1 MQLLIIRDLSQN
13 REQFCRAFDAERQV
27 HFRKSADLFFRNAA
41 LCADQQCGVKQKQPA
56 CAAAVRCP
64 EKAAEI
70 ISAAVSLLIGKHL
83 PATPALFQNR
93 CFLRGKC
100 SDLLYHIVETSSI
113 MDFTSSGSN
122 AVQEIPRSAETSRS
136 EEATPETA
144 APETT
149 ATPAPTPEP
158 TPAVVVPT
166 SVTLEQEGGILNNGM
181 TWTLHA
187 TVLPEDAA
195 DKTITWTSAD
205 ESVAT
210 IDDSGVITT
219 HAPGQTTITAAST
232 AGGVSTTYN
241 LVVQEVVKCS
251 YCGGTGHT
259 ADTCAVKKTAEQQA
273 ATVAAQQQAAAQAAA
288 AQAAEQPAA
297 EAAQPADPGYE
308 VDWAGRR
315 IYYQGDADI
324 PEGGVVQRPDG
335 SRYIKG
341 PRCVI
346 FGYDTCPEDTDPSL
360 PGNTPFTGDC
370 VFCGEDG
377 HDVYS
382 CPYLDELENSEAYQE
397 LLQNNG

>member
-1 MQLLIIRDLSQN
+1 MKKITVNKTRILT
-13 REQFCRAFDAERQV
+13 AA
-27 HFRKSADLFFRNAA
+27 AA
-41 LCADQQCGVKQKQPA
+41 LV
-56 CAAAVRCP
+56 AVF
-64 EKAAEI
+64 
-70 ISAAVSLLIGKHL
+70 SLAG
-83 PATPALFQNR
+83 
-93 CFLRGKC
+93 C
-100 SDLLYHIVETSSI
+100 
-113 MDFTSSGSN
+113 GSN

-144 APETT
+144 APEAT

-158 TPAVVVPT
+158 APAVVVPT

-273 ATVAAQQQAAAQAAA
+273 AAQAAEQAAA
-288 AQAAEQPAA
+288 AQAAEQPA
-297 EAAQPADPGYE
+297 DPGYA
-308 VDWAGRR
+308 VTAKGDR
-315 IYYQGDADI
+315 IYPEGSPDI

-335 SRYIKG
+335 TFYVKG
-341 PRCVI
+341 PRNVI
-346 FGYDTCPEDTDPSL
+346 FGYEEGEPDPNM
-360 PGNTPFTGDC
+360 PPWTGDC
-370 VFCGEDG
+370 VFCGDFG
-377 HDVYS
+377 HDVYH
-382 CPYLDELENSEAYQE
+382 CPILDAQENPVAF
-397 LLQNNG
+397 LMD

>member
-1 MQLLIIRDLSQN
+1 MKKITVNKTRILT
-13 REQFCRAFDAERQV
+13 AA
-27 HFRKSADLFFRNAA
+27 AA
-41 LCADQQCGVKQKQPA
+41 LV
-56 CAAAVRCP
+56 AVF
-64 EKAAEI
+64 
-70 ISAAVSLLIGKHL
+70 SLAG
-83 PATPALFQNR
+83 
-93 CFLRGKC
+93 C
-100 SDLLYHIVETSSI
+100 
-113 MDFTSSGSN
+113 GSN
-122 AVQEIPRSAETSRS
+122 TVQEIPRSAETSRS

-144 APETT
+144 APEAT

-195 DKTITWTSAD
+195 DKTIAWTSAD

-259 ADTCAVKKTAEQQA
+259 SDTCAVKKTAEQQA
-273 ATVAAQQQAAAQAAA
+273 AAQAAEQTAA

-297 EAAQPADPGYE
+297 EAAQPADPGYA
-308 VDWAGRR
+308 VTAKGDR
-315 IYYQGDADI
+315 IYPEGSPDI

-335 SRYIKG
+335 TFYVKG
-341 PRCVI
+341 PRNVI
-346 FGYDTCPEDTDPSL
+346 FGYEEGEPDPNM
-360 PGNTPFTGDC
+360 PPWTGDC
-370 VFCGEDG
+370 VFCGDFG
-377 HDVYS
+377 HDVYH
-382 CPYLDELENSEAYQE
+382 CPILDEQENPDAF
-397 LLQNNG
+397 LIDN

>member
-1 MQLLIIRDLSQN
+1 MKKITVNKTRILT
-13 REQFCRAFDAERQV
+13 
-27 HFRKSADLFFRNAA
+27 
-41 LCADQQCGVKQKQPA
+41 
-56 CAAAVRCP
+56 AAVTLL
-64 EKAAEI
+64 
-70 ISAAVSLLIGKHL
+70 AAVCCLAG
-83 PATPALFQNR
+83 
-93 CFLRGKC
+93 C
-100 SDLLYHIVETSSI
+100 
-113 MDFTSSGSN
+113 GSN
-122 AVQEIPRSAETSRS
+122 AVQEVPQPAGTSRS

-144 APETT
+144 APEAT

-195 DKTITWTSAD
+195 DKTLTWTSAD

-273 ATVAAQQQAAAQAAA
+273 AAQSAEQTGA

-370 VFCGEDG
+370 VFCGDFG
-377 HDVYS
+377 HDVYH
-382 CPYLDELENSEAYQE
+382 CPILDELESSEAYQE

>member
-1 MQLLIIRDLSQN
+1 MKKITVNKTRILT
-13 REQFCRAFDAERQV
+13 AA
-27 HFRKSADLFFRNAA
+27 AA
-41 LCADQQCGVKQKQPA
+41 LV
-56 CAAAVRCP
+56 AVF
-64 EKAAEI
+64 
-70 ISAAVSLLIGKHL
+70 SLAG
-83 PATPALFQNR
+83 
-93 CFLRGKC
+93 C
-100 SDLLYHIVETSSI
+100 
-113 MDFTSSGSN
+113 GSN

-144 APETT
+144 
-149 ATPAPTPEP
+149 
-158 TPAVVVPT
+158 
-166 SVTLEQEGGILNNGM
+166 
-181 TWTLHA
+181 
-187 TVLPEDAA
+187 
-195 DKTITWTSAD
+195 DKTIAWTSAD

>member
-1 MQLLIIRDLSQN
+1 MKKITVNKTRILT
-13 REQFCRAFDAERQV
+13 AA
-27 HFRKSADLFFRNAA
+27 AA
-41 LCADQQCGVKQKQPA
+41 LVAVFSLAGCGSTAVKEVPQP
-56 CAAAVRCP
+56 
-64 EKAAEI
+64 
-70 ISAAVSLLIGKHL
+70 
-83 PATPALFQNR
+83 
-93 CFLRGKC
+93 
-100 SDLLYHIVETSSI
+100 
-113 MDFTSSGSN
+113 
-122 AVQEIPRSAETSRS
+122 AETSRS
-136 EEATPETA
+136 EEATLETA
-144 APETT
+144 APEAT
-149 ATPAPTPEP
+149 ATPAPTPD
-158 TPAVVVPT
+158 VVVPT

-195 DKTITWTSAD
+195 DKTIAWTSAD

-259 ADTCAVKKTAEQQA
+259 ADTCAVKKTAE
-273 ATVAAQQQAAAQAAA
+273 QQAAAQAAA

-370 VFCGEDG
+370 VFCGDFG
-377 HDVYS
+377 HDVYH
-382 CPYLDELENSEAYQE
+382 CPILDELESSEAYQE

>member
-1 MQLLIIRDLSQN
+1 MKKITVNKTRILT
-13 REQFCRAFDAERQV
+13 AA
-27 HFRKSADLFFRNAA
+27 AA
-41 LCADQQCGVKQKQPA
+41 LV
-56 CAAAVRCP
+56 AVF
-64 EKAAEI
+64 
-70 ISAAVSLLIGKHL
+70 SLAG
-83 PATPALFQNR
+83 
-93 CFLRGKC
+93 C
-100 SDLLYHIVETSSI
+100 
-113 MDFTSSGSN
+113 GSN

-144 APETT
+144 APEAT

-158 TPAVVVPT
+158 APAVVVPT

-195 DKTITWTSAD
+195 DKTIAWTSAD

-273 ATVAAQQQAAAQAAA
+273 AAQAAEQTAA

-297 EAAQPADPGYE
+297 EAAQPADPGYA
-308 VDWAGRR
+308 VTAKGDR
-315 IYYQGDADI
+315 IYPEGSPDI

-335 SRYIKG
+335 TFYVKG
-341 PRCVI
+341 PRNVI
-346 FGYDTCPEDTDPSL
+346 FGYEEGEPDPNM
-360 PGNTPFTGDC
+360 PPWTGDC
-370 VFCGEDG
+370 VFCGDFG
-377 HDVYS
+377 HDVYH
-382 CPYLDELENSEAYQE
+382 CPILDEQENPDAF
-397 LLQNNG
+397 LIDN

>member
-1 MQLLIIRDLSQN
+1 MKKITVNKTRILT
-13 REQFCRAFDAERQV
+13 AA
-27 HFRKSADLFFRNAA
+27 AA
-41 LCADQQCGVKQKQPA
+41 LV
-56 CAAAVRCP
+56 AVF
-64 EKAAEI
+64 
-70 ISAAVSLLIGKHL
+70 SLAG
-83 PATPALFQNR
+83 
-93 CFLRGKC
+93 C
-100 SDLLYHIVETSSI
+100 
-113 MDFTSSGSN
+113 GSN

-144 APETT
+144 APEAT

-158 TPAVVVPT
+158 APAVVVPT

-273 ATVAAQQQAAAQAAA
+273 AAQAAEQAAA
-288 AQAAEQPAA
+288 AQAAEQPA
-297 EAAQPADPGYE
+297 DPGYA
-308 VDWAGRR
+308 VTAKGDR
-315 IYYQGDADI
+315 IYPEGSPDI

-335 SRYIKG
+335 TFYVKG
-341 PRCVI
+341 PRNVI
-346 FGYDTCPEDTDPSL
+346 FGYEEGEPDPNM
-360 PGNTPFTGDC
+360 PPWTGDC
-370 VFCGEDG
+370 VFCGDFG
-377 HDVYS
+377 HDVYH
-382 CPYLDELENSEAYQE
+382 CPILDAQENSDAF
-397 LLQNNG
+397 LMD

>member
-1 MQLLIIRDLSQN
+1 MKKITVNKTRILT
-13 REQFCRAFDAERQV
+13 AA
-27 HFRKSADLFFRNAA
+27 AA
-41 LCADQQCGVKQKQPA
+41 LVAVFSLAGCGSTAVKEVPQP
-56 CAAAVRCP
+56 
-64 EKAAEI
+64 
-70 ISAAVSLLIGKHL
+70 
-83 PATPALFQNR
+83 
-93 CFLRGKC
+93 
-100 SDLLYHIVETSSI
+100 
-113 MDFTSSGSN
+113 
-122 AVQEIPRSAETSRS
+122 AETSRS

-144 APETT
+144 APEAT
-149 ATPAPTPEP
+149 ATPAPTPD
-158 TPAVVVPT
+158 
-166 SVTLEQEGGILNNGM
+166 VTLEQEGGILNNGM

-273 ATVAAQQQAAAQAAA
+273 AAVIAQQQAAAQAAEQAA

-370 VFCGEDG
+370 VFCGDFG
-377 HDVYS
+377 HDVYH
-382 CPYLDELENSEAYQE
+382 CPILDELESSEAYQE

>member
-1 MQLLIIRDLSQN
+1 MKKITVNKTRILT
-13 REQFCRAFDAERQV
+13 AA
-27 HFRKSADLFFRNAA
+27 AA
-41 LCADQQCGVKQKQPA
+41 LV
-56 CAAAVRCP
+56 AVF
-64 EKAAEI
+64 
-70 ISAAVSLLIGKHL
+70 SLAG
-83 PATPALFQNR
+83 
-93 CFLRGKC
+93 C
-100 SDLLYHIVETSSI
+100 
-113 MDFTSSGSN
+113 GSN

-144 APETT
+144 APEAT

-195 DKTITWTSAD
+195 DKTLTWTSAD

-259 ADTCAVKKTAEQQA
+259 SDTCAVKKTAEQQA
-273 ATVAAQQQAAAQAAA
+273 AAQAAEQTAA

-297 EAAQPADPGYE
+297 EAAQPADPGYA
-308 VDWAGRR
+308 VTAKGDR
-315 IYYQGDADI
+315 IYPEGSPDI

-335 SRYIKG
+335 TFYVKG
-341 PRCVI
+341 PRNVI
-346 FGYDTCPEDTDPSL
+346 FGYEEGEPDPNM
-360 PGNTPFTGDC
+360 PPWTGDC
-370 VFCGEDG
+370 VFCGDFG
-377 HDVYS
+377 HDVYH
-382 CPYLDELENSEAYQE
+382 CPILDEQENPDAF
-397 LLQNNG
+397 LIDN

>member
-1 MQLLIIRDLSQN
+1 MKKITVNKTRILT
-13 REQFCRAFDAERQV
+13 AA
-27 HFRKSADLFFRNAA
+27 AA
-41 LCADQQCGVKQKQPA
+41 LV
-56 CAAAVRCP
+56 AVF
-64 EKAAEI
+64 
-70 ISAAVSLLIGKHL
+70 SLAG
-83 PATPALFQNR
+83 
-93 CFLRGKC
+93 C
-100 SDLLYHIVETSSI
+100 
-113 MDFTSSGSN
+113 GSN
-122 AVQEIPRSAETSRS
+122 AVQEIPRAEISRS

-144 APETT
+144 AAETT

-158 TPAVVVPT
+158 APAVVVPT
-166 SVTLEQEGGILNNGM
+166 SVTLDQEGGILNNGM

-259 ADTCAVKKTAEQQA
+259 ADTCAVKKTAEQQTGA
-273 ATVAAQQQAAAQAAA
+273 VAVQQQAAAQAAEQTAA

-297 EAAQPADPGYE
+297 QPADPGYA
-308 VDWAGRR
+308 VTAKGDR
-315 IYYQGDADI
+315 IYPEGSPDI

-335 SRYIKG
+335 TFYVKG
-341 PRCVI
+341 PRNVI
-346 FGYDTCPEDTDPSL
+346 FGYEEGEPDPNM
-360 PGNTPFTGDC
+360 PPWTGDC
-370 VFCGEDG
+370 VFCGDFG
-377 HDVYS
+377 HDVYH
-382 CPYLDELENSEAYQE
+382 CPILDAQENPDAF
-397 LLQNNG
+397 LMD

>member
-1 MQLLIIRDLSQN
+1 MKKITVNKTRILT
-13 REQFCRAFDAERQV
+13 AA
-27 HFRKSADLFFRNAA
+27 AA
-41 LCADQQCGVKQKQPA
+41 LV
-56 CAAAVRCP
+56 AVF
-64 EKAAEI
+64 
-70 ISAAVSLLIGKHL
+70 SLAG
-83 PATPALFQNR
+83 
-93 CFLRGKC
+93 C
-100 SDLLYHIVETSSI
+100 
-113 MDFTSSGSN
+113 GSN
-122 AVQEIPRSAETSRS
+122 AVQEIPRAEISRS

-144 APETT
+144 AAETT

-158 TPAVVVPT
+158 APAVVVPT

-259 ADTCAVKKTAEQQA
+259 ADTCAVKKTAEQQTGA
-273 ATVAAQQQAAAQAAA
+273 VAVQQQAA

-297 EAAQPADPGYE
+297 QPADPGYA
-308 VDWAGRR
+308 VTAKGDR
-315 IYYQGDADI
+315 IYPEGSPDI

-335 SRYIKG
+335 TFYVKG
-341 PRCVI
+341 PRNVI
-346 FGYDTCPEDTDPSL
+346 FGYEEGEPDPNM
-360 PGNTPFTGDC
+360 PPWTGDC
-370 VFCGEDG
+370 VFCGDFG
-377 HDVYS
+377 HDVYH
-382 CPYLDELENSEAYQE
+382 CPILDAQENPDAF
-397 LLQNNG
+397 LMD

>member
-1 MQLLIIRDLSQN
+1 MKKITVNKTRILT
-13 REQFCRAFDAERQV
+13 AA
-27 HFRKSADLFFRNAA
+27 AA
-41 LCADQQCGVKQKQPA
+41 LV
-56 CAAAVRCP
+56 AVF
-64 EKAAEI
+64 
-70 ISAAVSLLIGKHL
+70 SLAG
-83 PATPALFQNR
+83 
-93 CFLRGKC
+93 C
-100 SDLLYHIVETSSI
+100 
-113 MDFTSSGSN
+113 GSN

-136 EEATPETA
+136 EEATTETA
-144 APETT
+144 APEAT

-158 TPAVVVPT
+158 APAVVVPT
-166 SVTLEQEGGILNNGM
+166 SVTLVQEGGILNNGM

-273 ATVAAQQQAAAQAAA
+273 AAVAAQQQAAA

-297 EAAQPADPGYE
+297 ESAQPADPGYA
-308 VDWAGRR
+308 VTAKGDR
-315 IYYQGDADI
+315 IYPEGSPDI

-335 SRYIKG
+335 TFYVKG
-341 PRCVI
+341 PRNVI
-346 FGYDTCPEDTDPSL
+346 FGYEEGEPDPNM
-360 PGNTPFTGDC
+360 PPWTGDC
-370 VFCGEDG
+370 VFCGDFG
-377 HDVYS
+377 HDVYH
-382 CPYLDELENSEAYQE
+382 CPILDEQENPDAF
-397 LLQNNG
+397 LIDN

>member
-1 MQLLIIRDLSQN
+1 MKKITVNKTRILT
-13 REQFCRAFDAERQV
+13 
-27 HFRKSADLFFRNAA
+27 
-41 LCADQQCGVKQKQPA
+41 
-56 CAAAVRCP
+56 AAVTLL
-64 EKAAEI
+64 
-70 ISAAVSLLIGKHL
+70 AAVCCLAG
-83 PATPALFQNR
+83 
-93 CFLRGKC
+93 C
-100 SDLLYHIVETSSI
+100 
-113 MDFTSSGSN
+113 GSN
-122 AVQEIPRSAETSRS
+122 AVQEVPQPAGTSRA

-144 APETT
+144 APEVT

-273 ATVAAQQQAAAQAAA
+273 AAVAAQQQAAAQAAEQTAA
-288 AQAAEQPAA
+288 AQAAE
-297 EAAQPADPGYE
+297 QPADPGYE

-370 VFCGEDG
+370 VFCGDFG
-377 HDVYS
+377 HDVYH
-382 CPYLDELENSEAYQE
+382 CPILDEQENPDAF
-397 LLQNNG
+397 LMDN

>member
-1 MQLLIIRDLSQN
+1 MKKITVNKTRILT
-13 REQFCRAFDAERQV
+13 AA
-27 HFRKSADLFFRNAA
+27 AA
-41 LCADQQCGVKQKQPA
+41 LVAVFSLAGCGSTAVKEVPQP
-56 CAAAVRCP
+56 
-64 EKAAEI
+64 
-70 ISAAVSLLIGKHL
+70 
-83 PATPALFQNR
+83 
-93 CFLRGKC
+93 
-100 SDLLYHIVETSSI
+100 
-113 MDFTSSGSN
+113 
-122 AVQEIPRSAETSRS
+122 AETSRS
-136 EEATPETA
+136 EEATLETA
-144 APETT
+144 APEAT
-149 ATPAPTPEP
+149 ATPAPTPD
-158 TPAVVVPT
+158 VVVPT

-259 ADTCAVKKTAEQQA
+259 AETCAVKKTAEQQA
-273 ATVAAQQQAAAQAAA
+273 AAVAAQQQAAA

-370 VFCGEDG
+370 VFCGDFG
-377 HDVYS
+377 HDVYH
-382 CPYLDELENSEAYQE
+382 CPILDELESSEAYQE

>member
-1 MQLLIIRDLSQN
+1 MKKITVNKTRILT
-13 REQFCRAFDAERQV
+13 AA
-27 HFRKSADLFFRNAA
+27 AA
-41 LCADQQCGVKQKQPA
+41 LV
-56 CAAAVRCP
+56 AVF
-64 EKAAEI
+64 
-70 ISAAVSLLIGKHL
+70 SLAG
-83 PATPALFQNR
+83 
-93 CFLRGKC
+93 C
-100 SDLLYHIVETSSI
+100 
-113 MDFTSSGSN
+113 GSN

-144 APETT
+144 APEAT

-158 TPAVVVPT
+158 APAVVVPT

-251 YCGGTGHT
+251 YCDGTGHT

-273 ATVAAQQQAAAQAAA
+273 AAVAAQQQAAA

-297 EAAQPADPGYE
+297 ESAQPADPGYA
-308 VDWAGRR
+308 VTAKGDR
-315 IYYQGDADI
+315 IYPEGSPDI

-335 SRYIKG
+335 TFYVKG
-341 PRCVI
+341 PRNVI
-346 FGYDTCPEDTDPSL
+346 FGYEEGEPDPNM
-360 PGNTPFTGDC
+360 PPWTGDC
-370 VFCGEDG
+370 VFCGDFG
-377 HDVYS
+377 HDVYH
-382 CPYLDELENSEAYQE
+382 CPILDEQENPDAF
-397 LLQNNG
+397 LIDN

>member
-1 MQLLIIRDLSQN
+1 MKKITVNKTRILT
-13 REQFCRAFDAERQV
+13 AA
-27 HFRKSADLFFRNAA
+27 AA
-41 LCADQQCGVKQKQPA
+41 LV
-56 CAAAVRCP
+56 AVF
-64 EKAAEI
+64 
-70 ISAAVSLLIGKHL
+70 SLAG
-83 PATPALFQNR
+83 
-93 CFLRGKC
+93 C
-100 SDLLYHIVETSSI
+100 
-113 MDFTSSGSN
+113 GSN

-144 APETT
+144 APEAT
-149 ATPAPTPEP
+149 ATPTPTPEP

-195 DKTITWTSAD
+195 DKTLTWTSAD

-259 ADTCAVKKTAEQQA
+259 ANTCAVKKTAEQQA
-273 ATVAAQQQAAAQAAA
+273 AAQAAEQTAAAQT
-288 AQAAEQPAA
+288 AEQPAA
-297 EAAQPADPGYE
+297 EAAQPADPGYA
-308 VDWAGRR
+308 VTAKGDR
-315 IYYQGDADI
+315 IYPEGSPDI

-335 SRYIKG
+335 TFYVKG
-341 PRCVI
+341 PRNVI
-346 FGYDTCPEDTDPSL
+346 FGYEEGEPDPNM
-360 PGNTPFTGDC
+360 PPWTGDC
-370 VFCGEDG
+370 VFCGDFG
-377 HDVYS
+377 HDVYH
-382 CPYLDELENSEAYQE
+382 CPILDEQENPDAF
-397 LLQNNG
+397 LIDN

>member
-1 MQLLIIRDLSQN
+1 MKKITVNKTRILT
-13 REQFCRAFDAERQV
+13 AA
-27 HFRKSADLFFRNAA
+27 AA
-41 LCADQQCGVKQKQPA
+41 LV
-56 CAAAVRCP
+56 AVF
-64 EKAAEI
+64 
-70 ISAAVSLLIGKHL
+70 SLAG
-83 PATPALFQNR
+83 
-93 CFLRGKC
+93 C
-100 SDLLYHIVETSSI
+100 
-113 MDFTSSGSN
+113 GSN

-144 APETT
+144 APEAT

-158 TPAVVVPT
+158 APAVVVPT

-251 YCGGTGHT
+251 YCGLTGHT
-259 ADTCAVKKTAEQQA
+259 ADNCTAARQA
-273 ATVAAQQQAAAQAAA
+273 AIVQQQQQAAAQAAA
-288 AQAAEQPAA
+288 QSAEAAQPAAEQPAA
-297 EAAQPADPGYE
+297 AAPAQDYAVTAKG
-308 VDWAGRR
+308 DR
-315 IYYQGDADI
+315 IYPEGSPDI

-335 SRYIKG
+335 SFYVKG
-341 PRCVI
+341 PRNVI
-346 FGYDTCPEDTDPSL
+346 FGYEEGDPD
-360 PGNTPFTGDC
+360 PNMPAWTGLC
-370 VFCGEDG
+370 VFCGDDD
-377 HDVYS
+377 HDVYH
-382 CPYLDELENSEAYQE
+382 CPILDAQENPDAFLIEDWE
-397 LLQNNG
+397 K

>member
-1 MQLLIIRDLSQN
+1 MKKITVNKTRILT
-13 REQFCRAFDAERQV
+13 AA
-27 HFRKSADLFFRNAA
+27 AA
-41 LCADQQCGVKQKQPA
+41 LV
-56 CAAAVRCP
+56 AVF
-64 EKAAEI
+64 
-70 ISAAVSLLIGKHL
+70 SLAG
-83 PATPALFQNR
+83 
-93 CFLRGKC
+93 C
-100 SDLLYHIVETSSI
+100 
-113 MDFTSSGSN
+113 GSN

-136 EEATPETA
+136 EGATPETA
-144 APETT
+144 APEAT

-158 TPAVVVPT
+158 APAVVVPT

-273 ATVAAQQQAAAQAAA
+273 AAQAAEQAAA
-288 AQAAEQPAA
+288 AQAAEQPA
-297 EAAQPADPGYE
+297 DPGYA
-308 VDWAGRR
+308 VTAKGDR
-315 IYYQGDADI
+315 IYPEGSPDI

-335 SRYIKG
+335 TFYVKG
-341 PRCVI
+341 PRNVI
-346 FGYDTCPEDTDPSL
+346 FGYEEGEPDPNM
-360 PGNTPFTGDC
+360 PPWTGDC
-370 VFCGEDG
+370 VFCGDFG
-377 HDVYS
+377 HDVYH
-382 CPYLDELENSEAYQE
+382 CPILDAQENPDAF
-397 LLQNNG
+397 LMD

>member
-1 MQLLIIRDLSQN
+1 MKKITVNKTRILT
-13 REQFCRAFDAERQV
+13 AA
-27 HFRKSADLFFRNAA
+27 AA
-41 LCADQQCGVKQKQPA
+41 LV
-56 CAAAVRCP
+56 AVF
-64 EKAAEI
+64 
-70 ISAAVSLLIGKHL
+70 SLAG
-83 PATPALFQNR
+83 
-93 CFLRGKC
+93 C
-100 SDLLYHIVETSSI
+100 
-113 MDFTSSGSN
+113 GSN

-144 APETT
+144 APEAT

-158 TPAVVVPT
+158 APAVVVPT

-273 ATVAAQQQAAAQAAA
+273 AAQAAEQAAA
-288 AQAAEQPAA
+288 AQAAEQPA
-297 EAAQPADPGYE
+297 DPGYA
-308 VDWAGRR
+308 VTAKGDR
-315 IYYQGDADI
+315 IYPEGSPDI

-335 SRYIKG
+335 TFYVKG
-341 PRCVI
+341 PRNVI
-346 FGYDTCPEDTDPSL
+346 FGYEEGEPNPNM
-360 PGNTPFTGDC
+360 PPWTGDC
-370 VFCGEDG
+370 VFCGDFG
-377 HDVYS
+377 HDVYH
-382 CPYLDELENSEAYQE
+382 CPILDAQENPDAF
-397 LLQNNG
+397 LMD

>member
-1 MQLLIIRDLSQN
+1 MKKITVNKTRILT
-13 REQFCRAFDAERQV
+13 AA
-27 HFRKSADLFFRNAA
+27 AA
-41 LCADQQCGVKQKQPA
+41 LV
-56 CAAAVRCP
+56 AVF
-64 EKAAEI
+64 
-70 ISAAVSLLIGKHL
+70 SLAG
-83 PATPALFQNR
+83 
-93 CFLRGKC
+93 C
-100 SDLLYHIVETSSI
+100 
-113 MDFTSSGSN
+113 GSN

-144 APETT
+144 APEAT
-149 ATPAPTPEP
+149 ATPAPTQEP
-158 TPAVVVPT
+158 APAVVVPT

-273 ATVAAQQQAAAQAAA
+273 AAQAAEQAAA
-288 AQAAEQPAA
+288 AQAAEQPA
-297 EAAQPADPGYE
+297 DPGYA
-308 VDWAGRR
+308 VTAKGDR
-315 IYYQGDADI
+315 IYPEGSPDI

-335 SRYIKG
+335 TFYVKG
-341 PRCVI
+341 PRNVI
-346 FGYDTCPEDTDPSL
+346 FGYEEGEPDPNM
-360 PGNTPFTGDC
+360 PPWTGDC
-370 VFCGEDG
+370 VFCGDFG
-377 HDVYS
+377 HDVYH
-382 CPYLDELENSEAYQE
+382 CPILDAQENPDAF
-397 LLQNNG
+397 LMD

>member
-1 MQLLIIRDLSQN
+1 MKKITVNKTRILT
-13 REQFCRAFDAERQV
+13 AA
-27 HFRKSADLFFRNAA
+27 AA
-41 LCADQQCGVKQKQPA
+41 LVAVFSLAGGGRTAVKEVPQP
-56 CAAAVRCP
+56 
-64 EKAAEI
+64 
-70 ISAAVSLLIGKHL
+70 
-83 PATPALFQNR
+83 
-93 CFLRGKC
+93 
-100 SDLLYHIVETSSI
+100 
-113 MDFTSSGSN
+113 
-122 AVQEIPRSAETSRS
+122 AETSRS
-136 EEATPETA
+136 EEATLETA
-144 APETT
+144 APEAT
-149 ATPAPTPEP
+149 ATPAPTPD
-158 TPAVVVPT
+158 VVVPT

-232 AGGVSTTYN
+232 AGGVSTPYN

-251 YCGGTGHT
+251 YCGGTGHP
-259 ADTCAVKKTAEQQA
+259 ADPCAVKKTAEQQA
-273 ATVAAQQQAAAQAAA
+273 AAVIAQQQAAAQAAEQAA

-370 VFCGEDG
+370 VFCGDFG
-377 HDVYS
+377 HDVYH
-382 CPYLDELENSEAYQE
+382 CPILDELESSEAYQE

>member
-1 MQLLIIRDLSQN
+1 MKKITVNKTRILT
-13 REQFCRAFDAERQV
+13 AA
-27 HFRKSADLFFRNAA
+27 AA
-41 LCADQQCGVKQKQPA
+41 LVAVFSLAGCGSTAVKEVPQP
-56 CAAAVRCP
+56 
-64 EKAAEI
+64 
-70 ISAAVSLLIGKHL
+70 
-83 PATPALFQNR
+83 
-93 CFLRGKC
+93 
-100 SDLLYHIVETSSI
+100 
-113 MDFTSSGSN
+113 
-122 AVQEIPRSAETSRS
+122 AETSRS
-136 EEATPETA
+136 EEATLETA
-144 APETT
+144 APEAT
-149 ATPAPTPEP
+149 ATPAPTPD
-158 TPAVVVPT
+158 VVVPT

-259 ADTCAVKKTAEQQA
+259 ANPCAVKKTGEQQA
-273 ATVAAQQQAAAQAAA
+273 AAVIAQQQAAAQAAEQAA

-370 VFCGEDG
+370 VFCGDFG
-377 HDVYS
+377 HDVYH
-382 CPYLDELENSEAYQE
+382 CPILDELESSEAYQE

>member
-1 MQLLIIRDLSQN
+1 MKKITVNKTRILT
-13 REQFCRAFDAERQV
+13 AA
-27 HFRKSADLFFRNAA
+27 AA
-41 LCADQQCGVKQKQPA
+41 LV
-56 CAAAVRCP
+56 AVF
-64 EKAAEI
+64 
-70 ISAAVSLLIGKHL
+70 SLAG
-83 PATPALFQNR
+83 
-93 CFLRGKC
+93 C
-100 SDLLYHIVETSSI
+100 
-113 MDFTSSGSN
+113 GSN

-144 APETT
+144 APEAT

-158 TPAVVVPT
+158 APAVVVPT

-259 ADTCAVKKTAEQQA
+259 ADTCAVKKKAEQQA
-273 ATVAAQQQAAAQAAA
+273 AAQAAEQAAA
-288 AQAAEQPAA
+288 AQAAEQPA
-297 EAAQPADPGYE
+297 DPGYA
-308 VDWAGRR
+308 VTAKGDR
-315 IYYQGDADI
+315 IYPEGSPDI

-335 SRYIKG
+335 TFYVKG
-341 PRCVI
+341 PRNVI
-346 FGYDTCPEDTDPSL
+346 FGYEEGEPDHNMPPW
-360 PGNTPFTGDC
+360 TGDC
-370 VFCGEDG
+370 VFCGDFG
-377 HDVYS
+377 HDVYH
-382 CPYLDELENSEAYQE
+382 CPILDAQENPDAF
-397 LLQNNG
+397 LMD

>member
-1 MQLLIIRDLSQN
+1 MKKITVNKTRILT
-13 REQFCRAFDAERQV
+13 AA
-27 HFRKSADLFFRNAA
+27 AA
-41 LCADQQCGVKQKQPA
+41 LV
-56 CAAAVRCP
+56 AVF
-64 EKAAEI
+64 
-70 ISAAVSLLIGKHL
+70 SLAG
-83 PATPALFQNR
+83 
-93 CFLRGKC
+93 C
-100 SDLLYHIVETSSI
+100 
-113 MDFTSSGSN
+113 GSN

-144 APETT
+144 APEAT

-158 TPAVVVPT
+158 APAVVVPT

-232 AGGVSTTYN
+232 AGEASTTYN

-273 ATVAAQQQAAAQAAA
+273 AAQAAEQAAA
-288 AQAAEQPAA
+288 AQAAEQPA
-297 EAAQPADPGYE
+297 DPGYA
-308 VDWAGRR
+308 VTAKGDR
-315 IYYQGDADI
+315 IYPEGSPDI

-335 SRYIKG
+335 TFYVKG
-341 PRCVI
+341 PRNVI
-346 FGYDTCPEDTDPSL
+346 FGYEEGEPDPNM
-360 PGNTPFTGDC
+360 PPWTGDC
-370 VFCGEDG
+370 VFCGDFG
-377 HDVYS
+377 HDVYH
-382 CPYLDELENSEAYQE
+382 CPILDAQENPDAF
-397 LLQNNG
+397 LMD

>member
-1 MQLLIIRDLSQN
+1 MKKITVNKTRILT
-13 REQFCRAFDAERQV
+13 AA
-27 HFRKSADLFFRNAA
+27 AA
-41 LCADQQCGVKQKQPA
+41 LV
-56 CAAAVRCP
+56 AVF
-64 EKAAEI
+64 
-70 ISAAVSLLIGKHL
+70 SLAG
-83 PATPALFQNR
+83 
-93 CFLRGKC
+93 C
-100 SDLLYHIVETSSI
+100 
-113 MDFTSSGSN
+113 GSN

-144 APETT
+144 APEAT

-158 TPAVVVPT
+158 APTVVVPT

-273 ATVAAQQQAAAQAAA
+273 AAQAAEQAAA
-288 AQAAEQPAA
+288 AQAAEQPA
-297 EAAQPADPGYE
+297 DPGYA
-308 VDWAGRR
+308 VTAKGDR
-315 IYYQGDADI
+315 IYPEGSPDI

-335 SRYIKG
+335 TFYVKG
-341 PRCVI
+341 PRNVI
-346 FGYDTCPEDTDPSL
+346 FGYEEGEPDPNM
-360 PGNTPFTGDC
+360 PPWTGDC
-370 VFCGEDG
+370 VFCGDFG
-377 HDVYS
+377 HDVYH
-382 CPYLDELENSEAYQE
+382 CPILDAQENPDAF
-397 LLQNNG
+397 LMD

>member
-1 MQLLIIRDLSQN
+1 MKKITVNKTRILT
-13 REQFCRAFDAERQV
+13 AA
-27 HFRKSADLFFRNAA
+27 AA
-41 LCADQQCGVKQKQPA
+41 LV
-56 CAAAVRCP
+56 AVF
-64 EKAAEI
+64 
-70 ISAAVSLLIGKHL
+70 SLAG
-83 PATPALFQNR
+83 
-93 CFLRGKC
+93 C
-100 SDLLYHIVETSSI
+100 
-113 MDFTSSGSN
+113 GSN

-144 APETT
+144 APEAT

-158 TPAVVVPT
+158 APAVVVPT

-273 ATVAAQQQAAAQAAA
+273 AAQAAEQAAA
-288 AQAAEQPAA
+288 AQAAEQPA
-297 EAAQPADPGYE
+297 DPGYA
-308 VDWAGRR
+308 VTAKGDR
-315 IYYQGDADI
+315 IYPEGSPDI

-335 SRYIKG
+335 TFYVKG
-341 PRCVI
+341 PRNVI
-346 FGYDTCPEDTDPSL
+346 FGYEEGEPDPNI
-360 PGNTPFTGDC
+360 PPWTGDC
-370 VFCGEDG
+370 VFCGDFG
-377 HDVYS
+377 HDVYH
-382 CPYLDELENSEAYQE
+382 CPILDAQENPDAF
-397 LLQNNG
+397 LMD

>member
-1 MQLLIIRDLSQN
+1 MKKITVNKTRILT
-13 REQFCRAFDAERQV
+13 AA
-27 HFRKSADLFFRNAA
+27 AA
-41 LCADQQCGVKQKQPA
+41 LVAVFSLAGCGSTAVKEVPQP
-56 CAAAVRCP
+56 
-64 EKAAEI
+64 
-70 ISAAVSLLIGKHL
+70 
-83 PATPALFQNR
+83 
-93 CFLRGKC
+93 
-100 SDLLYHIVETSSI
+100 
-113 MDFTSSGSN
+113 
-122 AVQEIPRSAETSRS
+122 AETSRS
-136 EEATPETA
+136 EEATLETA
-144 APETT
+144 APEAT
-149 ATPAPTPEP
+149 ATPAPTPD
-158 TPAVVVPT
+158 VVVPT

-273 ATVAAQQQAAAQAAA
+273 AAVIAQQQAAAQAAEQAA

-370 VFCGEDG
+370 VFCGDFG
-377 HDVYS
+377 HDVYH
-382 CPYLDELENSEAYQE
+382 CPILDELESSEAYQE
-397 LLQNNG
+397 LLQNNGCRP

>member
-1 MQLLIIRDLSQN
+1 MKKITVNKTRILT
-13 REQFCRAFDAERQV
+13 AA
-27 HFRKSADLFFRNAA
+27 AA
-41 LCADQQCGVKQKQPA
+41 LV
-56 CAAAVRCP
+56 AVF
-64 EKAAEI
+64 
-70 ISAAVSLLIGKHL
+70 SLAG
-83 PATPALFQNR
+83 
-93 CFLRGKC
+93 C
-100 SDLLYHIVETSSI
+100 
-113 MDFTSSGSN
+113 GSN

-144 APETT
+144 APEAT

-158 TPAVVVPT
+158 APAVVVPT

-251 YCGGTGHT
+251 YYGGTGHT

-273 ATVAAQQQAAAQAAA
+273 AAQAAEQAAA
-288 AQAAEQPAA
+288 AQAAEQPA
-297 EAAQPADPGYE
+297 DPGYA
-308 VDWAGRR
+308 VTAKGDR
-315 IYYQGDADI
+315 IYPEGSPDI

-335 SRYIKG
+335 TFYVKG
-341 PRCVI
+341 PRNVI
-346 FGYDTCPEDTDPSL
+346 FGYEEGEPDPNM
-360 PGNTPFTGDC
+360 PPWTGDC
-370 VFCGEDG
+370 VFCGDFG
-377 HDVYS
+377 HDVYH
-382 CPYLDELENSEAYQE
+382 CPILDAQENPDAF
-397 LLQNNG
+397 LMD

>member
-1 MQLLIIRDLSQN
+1 MKKITVNKTRILT
-13 REQFCRAFDAERQV
+13 AA
-27 HFRKSADLFFRNAA
+27 AA
-41 LCADQQCGVKQKQPA
+41 LV
-56 CAAAVRCP
+56 AVF
-64 EKAAEI
+64 
-70 ISAAVSLLIGKHL
+70 SLAG
-83 PATPALFQNR
+83 
-93 CFLRGKC
+93 C
-100 SDLLYHIVETSSI
+100 
-113 MDFTSSGSN
+113 GSN

-144 APETT
+144 APEAT

-158 TPAVVVPT
+158 APAVVVPT

-273 ATVAAQQQAAAQAAA
+273 AAQAAEQAAA
-288 AQAAEQPAA
+288 AQAAEQPA
-297 EAAQPADPGYE
+297 DPGYA
-308 VDWAGRR
+308 VTAKGDR
-315 IYYQGDADI
+315 IYPEGSPDI
-324 PEGGVVQRPDG
+324 PEGGVVQRPNG
-335 SRYIKG
+335 TFYVKG
-341 PRCVI
+341 PRNVI
-346 FGYDTCPEDTDPSL
+346 FGYEEGEPDPNM
-360 PGNTPFTGDC
+360 PPWTGDC
-370 VFCGEDG
+370 VFCGDFG
-377 HDVYS
+377 HDVYH
-382 CPYLDELENSEAYQE
+382 CPILDAQENPDAF
-397 LLQNNG
+397 LMD